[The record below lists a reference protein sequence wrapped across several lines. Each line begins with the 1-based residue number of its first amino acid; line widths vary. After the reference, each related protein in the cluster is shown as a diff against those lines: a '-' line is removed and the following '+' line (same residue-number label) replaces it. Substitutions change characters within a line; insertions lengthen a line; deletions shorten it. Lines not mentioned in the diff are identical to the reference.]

1 MAGIKTMRVRMAALA
16 AWRRALLLR
25 DDTRG
30 VSAVEFAMILPLMFL
45 MFFGMLDL
53 TNGFAVKRK
62 VSQISQGIADLASR
76 YTTLAETDVSNFF
89 IIADTMLT
97 PYDKAPLQASISQ
110 VYIDPTSKTAKVVW
124 TRGDF
129 PIATDAKGNPVVRKV
144 NDIVSVPTDLI
155 VKDANGNYLP
165 NQYLILG
172 EANYK
177 YVPTIGWVTS
187 KGGVPLMNAMYTRPR
202 QTSCVVMVTSC
213 TPP

>member
-1 MAGIKTMRVRMAALA
+1 MRVRMVALA

-45 MFFGMLDL
+45 MFFGMLDVS
-53 TNGFAVKRK
+53 NGFAVDRK

-89 IIADTMLT
+89 IIADAMLT
-97 PYDKAPLQASISQ
+97 PYDKTQLKATISQ
-110 VYIDPTSKTAKVVW
+110 VYIDPSSKTAKVVW
-124 TRGDF
+124 SRGDQKKDVG
-129 PIATDAKGNPVVRKV
+129 TV
-144 NDIVSVPTDLI
+144 VSVPTNLI
-155 VKDANGNYLP
+155 GKDANGNYVA

-172 EANYK
+172 EANYT
-177 YVPTIGWVTS
+177 YVPTIGWVVP
-187 KGGVPLMNAMYTRPR
+187 KGGLTLSDAMYTRPR

-213 TPP
+213 TP

>member
-1 MAGIKTMRVRMAALA
+1 MRVRMAALA

-30 VSAVEFAMILPLMFL
+30 VSAVEFAMIIPLIFL

-53 TNGFAVKRK
+53 TNGFAIDRK
-62 VSQISQGIADLASR
+62 VSQISQGMADLASR

-89 IIADTMLT
+89 IIADAMLT
-97 PYDKAPLQASISQ
+97 PYDKTQLKASISQ
-110 VYIDPTSKTAKVVW
+110 VYIDPSTKIAKVVW

-129 PIATDAKGNPVVRKV
+129 LVGKVVRKV
-144 NDIVSVPTDLI
+144 SDIVSVPTNLI

-172 EANYK
+172 EANYD
-177 YVPTIGWVTS
+177 YVPTIGWVVP
-187 KGGVPLMNAMYTRPR
+187 KGGLALSDAMFTRPR

-213 TPP
+213 TP

>member
-1 MAGIKTMRVRMAALA
+1 MRVRMAALA

-45 MFFGMLDL
+45 MFFGMLDVS
-53 TNGFAVKRK
+53 NGFAVDRK

-89 IIADTMLT
+89 IIADAMLT
-97 PYDKAPLQASISQ
+97 PYDKTQLKATISQ
-110 VYIDPTSKTAKVVW
+110 VYIDPSSKTAKVVW
-124 TRGDF
+124 SRGDQKKDVG
-129 PIATDAKGNPVVRKV
+129 TV
-144 NDIVSVPTDLI
+144 VSVPTNLI
-155 VKDANGNYLP
+155 VKDANGNYVA

-172 EANYK
+172 EANYT
-177 YVPTIGWVTS
+177 YVPTIGWVVP
-187 KGGVPLMNAMYTRPR
+187 KGGLTLSDAMYTRPR

-213 TPP
+213 TP

>member
-1 MAGIKTMRVRMAALA
+1 MAGIGTMRVRMAALA

-45 MFFGMLDL
+45 MFFGMLDVSI
-53 TNGFAVKRK
+53 GFAVDRK

-89 IIADTMLT
+89 IIADAMLT
-97 PYDKAPLQASISQ
+97 PYDKTQLKATISQ
-110 VYIDPTSKTAKVVW
+110 VYIDPSSKTAKVVW
-124 TRGDF
+124 SRGDQKKDVG
-129 PIATDAKGNPVVRKV
+129 TV
-144 NDIVSVPTDLI
+144 VSVPTNLI
-155 VKDANGNYLP
+155 LKDANGNYLP

-187 KGGVPLMNAMYTRPR
+187 KDGVPLMNAMYTRPR

-213 TPP
+213 TP

>member
-1 MAGIKTMRVRMAALA
+1 MRVRMAALA

-129 PIATDAKGNPVVRKV
+129 PIATDAKGNPVLRKV

-177 YVPTIGWVTS
+177 SVPTIGWVTS

>member
-1 MAGIKTMRVRMAALA
+1 MAGIGTMRVRMAALA

-30 VSAVEFAMILPLMFL
+30 VSAVEFAMIIPLIFL

-53 TNGFAVKRK
+53 TNGFAIDRK
-62 VSQISQGIADLASR
+62 VSQISQGMADLASR

-89 IIADTMLT
+89 IIADAMLT
-97 PYDKAPLQASISQ
+97 PYDKTQLKASISQ
-110 VYIDPTSKTAKVVW
+110 VYIDPSTKIAKVVW

-129 PIATDAKGNPVVRKV
+129 LVGKVVRKV
-144 NDIVSVPTDLI
+144 SDIVSVPTNLI

-172 EANYK
+172 EANYD
-177 YVPTIGWVTS
+177 YVPTIGWVVP
-187 KGGVPLMNAMYTRPR
+187 KGGLALSDAMFTRPR

-213 TPP
+213 TP

>member
-1 MAGIKTMRVRMAALA
+1 MRVRMAALA

-30 VSAVEFAMILPLMFL
+30 VSAVEFAMIIPLIFL

-53 TNGFAVKRK
+53 TNGFAIDRK
-62 VSQISQGIADLASR
+62 VSQISQGMADLASR

-89 IIADTMLT
+89 IIADAMLT
-97 PYDKAPLQASISQ
+97 PYDKTQLKASISQ
-110 VYIDPTSKTAKVVW
+110 VYIDPSTKIAKVVW

-129 PIATDAKGNPVVRKV
+129 LVGKVVRKV
-144 NDIVSVPTDLI
+144 NDIVSVPTNLI

-172 EANYK
+172 EANYD
-177 YVPTIGWVTS
+177 YVPTIGWVVP
-187 KGGVPLMNAMYTRPR
+187 KGGLALSDAMFTRPR

-213 TPP
+213 TP

>member
-1 MAGIKTMRVRMAALA
+1 MRVRMAALA

-45 MFFGMLDL
+45 MFFGMLDVS
-53 TNGFAVKRK
+53 NGFAVDRK

-89 IIADTMLT
+89 IIADAMLT
-97 PYDKAPLQASISQ
+97 PYDKTQLKATISQ
-110 VYIDPTSKTAKVVW
+110 VYIDPSSKTAKVVW
-124 TRGDF
+124 SRGDQKKDVG
-129 PIATDAKGNPVVRKV
+129 TV
-144 NDIVSVPTDLI
+144 VSVPTNLI

-177 YVPTIGWVTS
+177 YVPTIGWVVP
-187 KGGVPLMNAMYTRPR
+187 KGGLTLSDAMYTRPR

-213 TPP
+213 TP

>member
-1 MAGIKTMRVRMAALA
+1 MRVRMVALA

-45 MFFGMLDL
+45 MFFGMLDVS
-53 TNGFAVKRK
+53 NGFAVDRK

-89 IIADTMLT
+89 IIADAMLT
-97 PYDKAPLQASISQ
+97 PYDKTQLKATISQ
-110 VYIDPTSKTAKVVW
+110 VYIDPSSKTAKVVW
-124 TRGDF
+124 SRGDQKKDVG
-129 PIATDAKGNPVVRKV
+129 TV
-144 NDIVSVPTDLI
+144 VSVPTNLI
-155 VKDANGNYLP
+155 VKDANGNYVA

-172 EANYK
+172 EANYT
-177 YVPTIGWVTS
+177 YVPTIGWVVP
-187 KGGVPLMNAMYTRPR
+187 KGGLTLSDAMYTRPR

-213 TPP
+213 TP

>member
-1 MAGIKTMRVRMAALA
+1 MAGIVTMRVRMAALA

-45 MFFGMLDL
+45 MFFGMLDVS
-53 TNGFAVKRK
+53 NGFAVDRK

-89 IIADTMLT
+89 IIADAMLT
-97 PYDKAPLQASISQ
+97 PYDKTQLKATISQ
-110 VYIDPTSKTAKVVW
+110 VYIDPSSKTAKVVW
-124 TRGDF
+124 SRGDQKKDVG
-129 PIATDAKGNPVVRKV
+129 TV
-144 NDIVSVPTDLI
+144 VSVPTNLI
-155 VKDANGNYLP
+155 VKDANGNYVA

-172 EANYK
+172 EANYT
-177 YVPTIGWVTS
+177 YVPTIGWVVP
-187 KGGVPLMNAMYTRPR
+187 KGGLTLSDAMYTRPR

-213 TPP
+213 TP